1 MAKNLLLVIIAFLM
15 SLFMIGCGKNTG
27 LDTSK
32 DGKISV
38 VCTTFPQYDWMREIT
53 KGHEDCVDLK
63 LLIDNG
69 VDIHSYQPTADD
81 IIMMSECDL
90 LIYVGGESDAWVN
103 DVIKQAN
110 NDDMRV
116 VNMLDALGNRVKE
129 ESVVEGMQEEE
140 HEHEEAEEIEYDEHI
155 WLSLKNASYL
165 VDVLKDEMSAIDSE
179 HAYVYEENASNYKQS
194 LDELDKKYEEM
205 VATSGRDTILFGDR
219 FPFVYLT
226 EDYGLKYY
234 AAFVGCSAETEASI
248 DTVTFL
254 AQKVDELKLD
264 YVLIIDGSDGRLAQT
279 IIDSTSSKLAG
290 ILTMDSIQSVTKSDI
305 EAGETYIG
313 DMEENLKVL
322 GEALK

>member
-1 MAKNLLLVIIAFLM
+1 MEKKSLIAIMLVIF
-15 SLFMIGCGKNTG
+15 SLIFAGCGKNTG

-103 DVIKQAN
+103 DVIKQAD

-116 VNMLDALGNRVKE
+116 VNMLEALGSRVKE
-129 ESVVEGMQEEE
+129 ETVVEGMQEEE
-140 HEHEEAEEIEYDEHI
+140 HEETEETGYDEHI

-165 VDVLKDEMSAIDSE
+165 VDALKDEMSDIDPE
-179 HAYVYEENASNYKQS
+179 HASVYEENASNYKQR

-205 VATSGRDTILFGDR
+205 VTTSGRDTILFGDR

-254 AQKVDELKLD
+254 AQKVDELKLN

-279 IIDSTSSKLAG
+279 IIDSSSNKSAG
-290 ILTMDSIQSVTKSDI
+290 ILTLDSIQSVTKSDI